1 MCNCQM
7 MARDLSETCGGRFPA
22 SDHAPGCED
31 FKQLEFS
38 RIETEAG
45 SCIVQPDSVDEVCSN
60 LDGDFTVTGVM
71 LTQDQFDKLP
81 EVDGF

>member
-1 MCNCQM
+1 MGNCLQ
-7 MARDLSETCGGRFPA
+7 MARDLSETCGGKFPA

-45 SCIVQPDSVDEVCSN
+45 SCILFPYSVDEFLSN